1 MKAVIMAGGKGTR
14 LRPLTQGMPKP
25 MLKLLHRPTLEYIVE
40 LLSIHGI
47 TDIAM
52 TLCYLPETIRDHF
65 GDGEDFGVHIHY
77 LEEKTPLGT
86 AGGVKQ
92 MDWFLDETFVVM
104 SGDGLMDFDLY
115 EAIAE
120 HRQSQALATMLLKR
134 IECPKGYGVVE
145 INDYGRI
152 SKFVEKPPTWIEG
165 VPYLVNT
172 GVYILEP
179 EVFDFIP
186 SGIAYDFA
194 KDLFPSLLQLGIPL
208 YGVEVTGYWSDVG
221 TLQQYYQTQL
231 DMVHGHVKV
240 NLPEELKVA
249 DFV

>member
-40 LLSIHGI
+40 LLASHGI

-52 TLCYLPETIRDHF
+52 TLCYLPETIRNHF
-65 GDGEDFGVHIHY
+65 GDGNNFGVNIQY
-77 LEEKTPLGT
+77 LEEQVPLGT

-92 MDWFLDETFVVM
+92 MDWFLDDTFVVM
-104 SGDGLMDFDLY
+104 SGDGVMDFDLG
-115 EAIAE
+115 EAIAA
-120 HRQSQALATMLLKR
+120 HRQGRALATILLKR
-134 IECPKGYGVVE
+134 VECPKGYGVVE
-145 INDYGRI
+145 VDDDGRI
-152 SKFVEKPPTWIEG
+152 AKFVEKPRTWIEG
-165 VPYLVNT
+165 ISYLINT

-186 SGIAYDFA
+186 QAIAYDFG
-194 KDLFPSLLQLGIPL
+194 KDLFPSLLQLGVPL
-208 YGVEVTGYWSDVG
+208 CGFEANGYWSDVG

-240 NLPEELKVA
+240 NLPDELKVA
-249 DFV
+249 DFA